1 MVTKTTYETK
11 YEYDES
17 GKVIHKVAT
26 ETVDVPN
33 GCICDDCA
41 PLLEA
46 EGVVAFEDAPSAL
59 DIITGAAGLATLAAA
74 ICLAVKIVKS
84 K

>member
-11 YEYDES
+11 YEYDET
-17 GKVIHKVAT
+17 GKVIHAVET
-26 ETVDVPN
+26 ETVDVPS
-33 GCICDDCA
+33 GCVCDDCA
-41 PLLEA
+41 PLLEDVI
-46 EGVVAFEDAPSAL
+46 EFEDAPSAL

>member
-11 YEYDES
+11 YEYDET
-17 GKVIHKVAT
+17 GKVIHAVET

-41 PLLEA
+41 PLF
-46 EGVVAFEDAPSAL
+46 EGVIESEDAPSAL